1 MKQFHT
7 HALSQINIWVWTA
20 SILPLTFLAGLF
32 FLEFIGLRT
41 YYHISLVVGATILVV
56 LSVVW
61 WWWTLYTI
69 EKVTEDLS
77 RTLEKIDEV
86 VVEVIEIKKDMN
98 EIKK

>member
-7 HALSQINIWVWTA
+7 HALSQISIWIWMA
-20 SILPLTFLAGLF
+20 SILPLIFLAGLF

-41 YYHISLVVGATILVV
+41 YYHISLVAGATILFA

-61 WWWTLYTI
+61 CWWTLYTI
-69 EKVTEDLS
+69 AKVTEVLS
-77 RTLEKIDEV
+77 KTSEKIDEV